1 MAFFRL
7 YLDGRGLVL
16 PKPVVVDEINPRHA
30 TSTTPNTN
38 NAHLD
43 FEHLTLNNNVCLLT
57 IYSKFCK
64 LLHYH

>member
-1 MAFFRL
+1 MVADCSRL

-16 PKPVVVDEINPRHA
+16 PKPVVVDEINPRHV

-43 FEHLTLNNNVCLLT
+43 FEHLTLNNNVC
-57 IYSKFCK
+57 IKHNF
-64 LLHYH
+64 HGGG